1 MTDRRR
7 TPRYELGTP
16 LAAELMPMHDVVVE
30 SSSENG
36 LVVLSLATHH
46 IDEELMVYLATPHG
60 VDNHFVTVISSA
72 PVFVAGTLCCRLGLR
87 VHAGALPPEECH

>member
-7 TPRYELGTP
+7 SPRYELGTP
-16 LAAELMPMHDVVVE
+16 LVADLMPMHDVVVE
-30 SSSENG
+30 SSSENC

-46 IDEELMVYLATPHG
+46 IDEELMFYLAMPHG

-87 VHAGALPPEECH
+87 VHAGTLPREKSH